1 MSEEKMQKAKNKLFE
16 LMKPFID
23 ENKCINLSAFRKAH
37 PDKYGLLP
45 HYFGGVDDAMLE
57 LGLVKVHIVKQKGA
71 SRDLCFKDKL
81 SLDMLNLL
89 RTTESFDSIAT
100 RYGVTKP
107 LVAQLH
113 KALKLAA
120 EKISKDKKTEKTEEA
135 EKAEVEING

>member
-1 MSEEKMQKAKNKLFE
+1 MNEKKVQEAKAKLYKLME
-16 LMKPFID
+16 PFID

-45 HYFGGVDDAMLE
+45 HYFGGVDDALLE
-57 LGLVKVHIVKQKGA
+57 LGLVKVQIVKQKGA
-71 SRDLCFKDKL
+71 SRAVSFKDKL
-81 SLDMLNLL
+81 ALDMLNLL

-113 KALKLAA
+113 KTLKLISGKVSKK
-120 EKISKDKKTEKTEEA
+120 EVTEVVEVKI
-135 EKAEVEING
+135 